1 MKEGNKLAEEIKL
14 AFMQVSLQNGRN
26 VEEVFVHI
34 ARLIKNYQERKKR
47 ISSIHWAYYDQKIL
61 DDRYDKVQGRKRA
74 HPHKI
79 RQSLIPIRAP
89 TQTAPPKATQTL
101 NGATTS
107 SKTQKNLA
115 YHHQDSPSTPLSL
128 ANLIRAARWPAQSLR
143 IMISSSTPAKQYDS
157 WSMYDLSSSPSTTVS
172 STLKTLNSR
181 FEHPTNSR
189 NDEEIPASWSGMWG
203 TWSVPAAMTKANG
216 RAARGVHGRSF
227 SASPASATPSWALQH
242 SLSMSTSI
250 NKKNTSTPDGS
261 PSPSRPPSPG
271 LSLLNEALSDS
282 ILPTVPPRARLP
294 PCFSPAR
301 LLSRPPPLLSN
312 LLSTLPSASV
322 FSIPPYIQNGLPLS
336 SADPAAHIDEPC
348 ISLNHSLPIH
358 SSINTLR
365 SIHASTAP
373 QIAPFPISSKWW
385 FQSDSDSGSKDNV
398 DKLLNE
404 EDQASSLNKI
414 HQKYRSPSA
423 PVVFCHGLLGFD
435 TVTVG
440 PSLAPLQVAHWR
452 GIKEALEANG
462 CEVLNTR
469 IPATSSPVER
479 AKVLEKKILEVYPG
493 RAVHLIGHSMGG
505 LDCRYLTT
513 HLTQRKFSHL
523 PSVLVLLELLSN
535 GGGDGKAFECLTL
548 ESMRQF
554 NEETPD
560 VEGVRYFSWGACYEP
575 GLIDTWKWPHSI
587 ILEKEGPNDGVV
599 SVESA
604 KWVRHISRTSTCISA
619 LESNTV
625 SPVSAPDDR
634 RFLILPPSMISNSC
648 NSIHSPIPTTT
659 SISISAPKRQ
669 VKTGS
674 LIVLNQLIVSAPLQT
689 ARLMSDIV
697 PILAEVI
704 WDTKADVK
712 KAAQQIGSN
721 QSVESRLDDK
731 G

>member
-1 MKEGNKLAEEIKL
+1 
-14 AFMQVSLQNGRN
+14 
-26 VEEVFVHI
+26 
-34 ARLIKNYQERKKR
+34 
-47 ISSIHWAYYDQKIL
+47 
-61 DDRYDKVQGRKRA
+61 
-74 HPHKI
+74 
-79 RQSLIPIRAP
+79 
-89 TQTAPPKATQTL
+89 
-101 NGATTS
+101 
-107 SKTQKNLA
+107 
-115 YHHQDSPSTPLSL
+115 
-128 ANLIRAARWPAQSLR
+128 
-143 IMISSSTPAKQYDS
+143 
-157 WSMYDLSSSPSTTVS
+157 MYDLSLSPSTTVS

-181 FEHPTNSR
+181 FEHPKNSR

-203 TWSVPAAMTKANG
+203 TWSAPAAMTKANG

-250 NKKNTSTPDGS
+250 NKKQSVPVVRWPLSSSARDISSSSASTPDGS
-261 PSPSRPPSPG
+261 PSSSRPPSPG

-322 FSIPPYIQNGLPLS
+322 ISIPPYIQNGLPLS

-358 SSINTLR
+358 SSIDTLR

-373 QIAPFPISSKWW
+373 QIAPLPISSKWW

-462 CEVLNTR
+462 CEVLITR
-469 IPATSSPVER
+469 VPATSSPVER
-479 AKVLEKKILEVYPG
+479 AKVLEKKISEVYPG

-513 HLTQRKFSHL
+513 HLTQRKFSVISITTIATPHRGSSFADHFMSLASHHL
-523 PSVLVLLELLSN
+523 PSVLALLELLPN

-548 ESMRQF
+548 DSMRQF

-587 ILEKEGPNDGVV
+587 ILEKEGPNDGLV

-604 KWVRHISRTSTCISA
+604 KWGTYLGT
-619 LESNTV
+619 L
-625 SPVSAPDDR
+625 SPVNHLDLVGWTNAARYTWASIWGKE
-634 RFLILPPSMISNSC
+634 ILFKPASFYLGVADLLAGVEESEGDKDAVENGMVEGHRERMQQNLLGSSPSPRSTPSPLLRMHPALGEMISNAQEESM
-648 NSIHSPIPTTT
+648 SVPQRAPQPAEASRSPT
-659 SISISAPKRQ
+659 S
-669 VKTGS
+669 TE
-674 LIVLNQLIVSAPLQT
+674 APLSMKQQRSLPPT
-689 ARLMSDIV
+689 
-697 PILAEVI
+697 PPHEETPPTPP
-704 WDTKADVK
+704 TKSSTPPAHTGERD
-712 KAAQQIGSN
+712 
-721 QSVESRLDDK
+721 
-731 G
+731 